1 MKNRLTYALAAAVLV
16 VGLGLASCTSD
27 INTVTS
33 PNVAEPGNIA
43 GAWSGSARWDAL
55 QGGGAGAVTSGS
67 ATAIFFQSGAA
78 VTSSTWGVPG
88 VFTGT
93 LTGSVDASGNV
104 TGSATVRPTGA
115 GCSSTAP
122 WGGQLSGNTLS
133 MTMSFAD
140 PGSVPCAAAPVGL
153 TLNLSR

>member
-1 MKNRLTYALAAAVLV
+1 MKNRLILLLAAAAVLV
-16 VGLGLASCTSD
+16 VGLASCASD
-27 INTVTS
+27 INTVTA
-33 PNVAEPGNIA
+33 PDVEPGQIA
-43 GAWSGSARWDAL
+43 GAWAGSARWDAL

-78 VTSSTWGVPG
+78 INGSTWGVPG

-93 LTGSVDASGNV
+93 LTGSVDPEGNA
-104 TGSATVRPTGA
+104 TGSATVTPTGA
-115 GCSSTAP
+115 GCSATAA
-122 WGGQLSGNTLS
+122 WGGQLTGNGLS